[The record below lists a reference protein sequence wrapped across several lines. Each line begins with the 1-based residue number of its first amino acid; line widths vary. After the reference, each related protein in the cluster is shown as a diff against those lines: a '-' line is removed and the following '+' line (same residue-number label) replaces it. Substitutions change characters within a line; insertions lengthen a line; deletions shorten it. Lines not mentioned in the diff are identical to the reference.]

1 MKFSIGDV
9 VQLKSGGPL
18 LTVTEV
24 EDDTVHC
31 IFFSEEIGEFRMHS
45 FAPVLLAGVDIEDEE
60 DEEDEED
67 QVSEAGDEDGEDDED
82 EAPTRK
88 RA

>member
-45 FAPVLLAGVDIEDEE
+45 FAPVLLAGVDI
-60 DEEDEED
+60 
-67 QVSEAGDEDGEDDED
+67 DDED
-82 EAPTRK
+82 EVSDADGDEEEDEDDDEAPKRK